1 MEKVLVTADV
11 GYNAITD
18 DLDDVQINISDT
30 LRPSG
35 SSQFT
40 SFKDLIGFTVIGV
53 EEVDEG
59 FILEL
64 E

>member
-30 LRPSG
+30 LRPGG
-35 SSQFT
+35 SSQFN
-40 SFKDLIGFTVIGV
+40 SFKDIIGYKIVGV